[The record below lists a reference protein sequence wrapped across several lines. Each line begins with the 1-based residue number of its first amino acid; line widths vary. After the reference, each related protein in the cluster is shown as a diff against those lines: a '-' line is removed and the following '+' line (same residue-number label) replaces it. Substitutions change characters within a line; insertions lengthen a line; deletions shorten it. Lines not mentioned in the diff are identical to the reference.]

1 VKKNDVI
8 IVGAGPAGTTA
19 ALRLAQ
25 KGLKVLLLERG
36 TVPGEKNMFG
46 GMLPH
51 CPIVEELLPR
61 FRDEAPWE
69 RHVVKRTLSLLTDSS
84 ASSFVFES
92 RNFDTPPHSGYTIYR
107 PLFDRWY
114 AQKACEAGADLITGC
129 LVDELLTNR
138 NAIGGVK
145 IGKGEGEIKAPV
157 TIVCDGVLS
166 RLAQKSGLR
175 KSPEPHSLGLGIK
188 ALFRMKEEEINERF
202 GLVRTQ
208 GCSQEFIGCTK
219 GIRGGGFIYT
229 QTQTLSA
236 GLVLHLDSLKKSG
249 IAPYDLLEQ
258 FLSYDPVRKLL
269 KGARLVEYSAHLIP
283 EGGYRSVPRLF
294 GDGVL
299 LAGDAAGLCYTN
311 GLNLEGMNLAM
322 ASGFQAG
329 ETVLDA
335 FQKNDFSAKQLA
347 QYQSRLE
354 DSFVLRDMKTHEKS
368 MDFMRNDRLFSVYP
382 ELVSTVMERI
392 FQSDGKPRK
401 NIGRIGWDAAKDV
414 MPLGDLMI
422 DLLKGGRSIL

>member
-1 VKKNDVI
+1 VKTYDVI
-8 IVGAGPAGTTA
+8 VVGAGPAGTTA
-19 ALRLAQ
+19 ALRMAQ
-25 KGLKVLLLERG
+25 RGMKVLLLERG
-36 TVPGEKNMFG
+36 SVPGEKNMFG

-84 ASSFVFES
+84 SSSFVFES
-92 RNFDTPPHSGYTIYR
+92 KNFDTPPYSGCTIYR
-107 PLFDRWY
+107 PLFDKWY
-114 AQKACEAGADLITGC
+114 AQKACEAGANLLAGC
-129 LVDELLTNR
+129 LVDELLTNG
-138 NAIGGVK
+138 NLISGVK
-145 IGKGEGEIKAPV
+145 IGKDEGEIKAPV

-166 RLAQKSGLR
+166 RLAQQAGLR
-175 KSPEPHSLGLGIK
+175 KSPEPHELGLGIK

-229 QTQTLSA
+229 QTQTLSV

-249 IAPYDLLEQ
+249 ITPYDLFEE
-258 FLSYDPVRKLL
+258 FLAHDPVRKLL

-283 EGGYRSVPRLF
+283 EGGCRSVPRLF

-299 LAGDAAGLCYTN
+299 LAGDAGGLCYTN

-322 ASGFQAG
+322 ASGFHAA

-335 FQKNDFSAKQLA
+335 FHKSDFSAKQLA

-354 DSFVLRDMKTHEKS
+354 DSFVLRDMKIYEKS
-368 MDFMRNDRLFSVYP
+368 MDFMHNDRLFSVYP
-382 ELVSTVMERI
+382 ELVSTIMERI

-401 NIGRIGWDAAKDV
+401 NLGRIGWESAKEAA
-414 MPLGDLMI
+414 PLGDVMI
-422 DLLKGGRSIL
+422 DLLKGGRSLL